1 MGKRVISRK
10 YLIRKSNEK
19 FKIGIIL
26 ALSFVFLFVPMI
38 LTGDYPDGETL
49 IALII
54 CAIGGVIGFF
64 REMKRRASL
73 KHCYIKITKE
83 VVVDGYRYTANGNTH
98 QLSFASGR
106 QVTINEIFYTEY
118 EGTVVYL
125 VQFPNVSTPW
135 IFDCRFCRLDDEL
148 AEMCI
153 DCTENAVNIIRDF
166 QYEHMDEG
174 AIL

>member
-10 YLIRKSNEK
+10 YLIRKSRAK
-19 FKIGIIL
+19 FRMGFL
-26 ALSFVFLFVPMI
+26 LGLGLFVLLIAMI
-38 LTGDYPDGETL
+38 LSGDSPDGETI
-49 IALII
+49 IALIF
-54 CAIGGVIGFF
+54 CAIGGVAGFF

-106 QVTINEIFYTEY
+106 QVTINEIFYTDY
-118 EGTVVYL
+118 AGTVVYL
-125 VQFPNVSTPW
+125 VQFQNVSTPW